1 LPKIHRNIPGIIDG
15 VGRGDTAFFCL
26 IQTSIAQTPENDS
39 LMHLLAKEGTEWSI
53 GSFSDNPLEPDFSFR
68 MKMEGDTL
76 INDTA
81 YNVLHRLSPY
91 EGVNNWQ
98 ACAFVRINTDSLMY
112 YRDTI
117 NREVLVFDFK
127 LRPGDDSVFLHP
139 VSLGTWDDY
148 MLDYLSDAEITN
160 TSSMMI
166 QGEEKMSWEISP
178 AGTNWGTWWTEGL
191 GPHSGLWC
199 IHMNLTELVGLTHI
213 LLCAYQDGVVIY
225 DNPEYAQCDY
235 TDSEASENQRFKV
248 YPNPFRNKI
257 LIKSPVKTTA
267 TRISLYNTQ
276 GQLLKQKTNTSTTN
290 QIDTSDL
297 PAGVYVLHTDTG
309 ETYKLVKH

>member
-1 LPKIHRNIPGIIDG
+1 MKTTILII
-15 VGRGDTAFFCL
+15 ACFCM
-26 IQTSIAQTPENDS
+26 IQTSIAQAPENDS

-53 GSFSDNPLEPDFSFR
+53 GSFSDNPLDPDFSFR

-81 YNVLHRLSPY
+81 YHVLHRLSPY

-98 ACAFVRINTDSLMY
+98 ACSFVRINTDSLLF

-117 NREVLVFDFK
+117 NREVLIFDFK
-127 LRPGDDSVFLHP
+127 LRTGDDSVFLHP

-166 QGEEKMSWEISP
+166 QEEAKMSWEISP
-178 AGTNWGTWWTEGL
+178 TGTNYGTWWTEGL

-213 LLCAYQDGVVIY
+213 LLCAYHNGELIY
-225 DNPEYAQCDY
+225 NNPEYAYCDY
-235 TDSEASENQRFKV
+235 TGIEATGNQTFKAC
-248 YPNPFRNKI
+248 PNPFSDNVYVEFGKNEDSVTVYLLDMQGRI
-257 LIKSPVKTTA
+257 VQQKSIHSTKA
-267 TRISLYNTQ
+267 TLDTHNLPSGLY
-276 GQLLKQKTNTSTTN
+276 LLRTNT
-290 QIDTSDL
+290 
-297 PAGVYVLHTDTG
+297 GYHR
-309 ETYKLVKH
+309 KLTKY

>member
-1 LPKIHRNIPGIIDG
+1 MKTGIFIL
-15 VGRGDTAFFCL
+15 AFFYL
-26 IQTSIAQTPENDS
+26 IQPSIAQTPENDS

-53 GSFSDNPLEPDFSFR
+53 GSFSDNPLDPDFSFR

-81 YNVLHRLSPY
+81 YHVLQRLSPY
-91 EGVNNWQ
+91 EGINNWQ
-98 ACAFVRINTDSLMY
+98 ACSFVRINTDSLMY

-117 NREVLVFDFK
+117 NREVLIFDFK
-127 LRPGDDSVFLHP
+127 LRTGDDSVFLHP

-178 AGTNWGTWWTEGL
+178 TGTNYGSWWTEGL

-235 TDSEASENQRFKV
+235 TDVEASGNQAFKAC
-248 YPNPFRNKI
+248 PNPFSDNVYVEFDNNEV
-257 LIKSPVKTTA
+257 SA
-267 TRISLYNTQ
+267 TVYLLDMQGRIVL
-276 GQLLKQKTNTSTTN
+276 QKDTNTSKTTL
-290 QIDTSDL
+290 DTHNL
-297 PAGVYVLHTDTG
+297 PSGLYLLRTNTG
-309 ETYKLVKH
+309 YQRKLIKKM